1 MLQTSYLVVGKGH
14 IGLATA
20 VYLSAQGYKVYLF
33 SRRSSFVPQT
43 RTLHSIGPISPGS
56 YPVAAYSNNLDEL
69 AKLNGGQLPLNV
81 LICCRG
87 QDIEPYAKILAKYIH
102 SQMNVLVFCAS
113 RFAGWVFCKVLRRVG
128 ITEEQLPAVGDV
140 NNTPFVSRINR
151 EDQVKISTLTN
162 KFFVAAQNRTLTNRI
177 VATYQV
183 VFNNLWPAA
192 SVLEINL
199 NKVNDIIHLP
209 LLLVS
214 LARWESGEDYNIYH
228 KAGPRTVGLIDH
240 LDRDRMAVGKAL
252 GVLNLIDIKSHYQ
265 IAYGTTGPSLYE
277 HMQQLG
283 AYSSTTLCNPHHRYL
298 VEDLPYGC
306 FPLQVLARLAGVET
320 PFLDSCI
327 TIGDKFLDIPLPW
340 NSEFLE
346 LDRHQLSQA
355 ENILVLL

>member
-1 MLQTSYLVVGKGH
+1 MLQTSYLVVGRGH

-20 VYLSAQGYKVYLF
+20 VYLSAQGHTVYLF
-33 SRRSSFVPQT
+33 SRRSSILAQT
-43 RTLHSIGPISPGS
+43 RTIHSIGAVSPGS
-56 YPVAAYSNNLDEL
+56 YSVAACSNNLDEL
-69 AKLNGGQLPLNV
+69 AALNGGQLPLNV

-87 QDIEPYAKILAKYIH
+87 QDIEPYARILAKYINP
-102 SQMNVLVFCAS
+102 QMNVLVLCAS
-113 RFAGWVFCKVLRRVG
+113 RFAGWVFCKVLTRLG
-128 ITEEQLPAVGDV
+128 IAEAQLPAVADV
-140 NNTPFVSRINR
+140 NNTPFVSRGNT
-151 EDQVKISTLTN
+151 EEQVRISTLTN

-177 VATYQV
+177 VVAYEA
-183 VFNNLWPAA
+183 VFSNLWPAA

-228 KAGPRTVGLIDH
+228 KAGPRTVGLIDC
-240 LDRDRMAVGKAL
+240 LDCDRMAVGEAL

-265 IAYGTTGPSLYE
+265 IAYGTKGPSLYE

-327 TIGDKFLDIPLPW
+327 TIGSKFLDIPLRW
-340 NSEFLE
+340 TAEFLE
-346 LDRHQLSQA
+346 LERQLLNQ
-355 ENILVLL
+355 EL

>member
-1 MLQTSYLVVGKGH
+1 MIQTSYLVVGKGH

-20 VYLSAQGYKVYLF
+20 VYLSAQGYTVYLF

-69 AKLNGGQLPLNV
+69 AALNGGQLPLNV

-102 SQMNVLVFCAS
+102 SQMNVLVFCGS
-113 RFAGWVFCKVLRRVG
+113 RFAGWVFCKVLQRQG
-128 ITEEQLPAVGDV
+128 IAEAHLPAVADV
-140 NNTPFVSRINR
+140 NNTPFVSRGNT
-151 EDQVKISTLTN
+151 EDEVRISTLTN
-162 KFFVAAQNRTLTNRI
+162 KFFVAAQNRTMTNRI
-177 VATYQV
+177 VATFQDA
-183 VFNNLWPAA
+183 FSNLWLAA
-192 SVLEINL
+192 SVLEIDL

-228 KAGPRTVGLIDH
+228 KVGPRTVALIEH
-240 LDRDRMAVGKAL
+240 LDGDRMAVGEAL

-265 IAYGTTGPSLYE
+265 IAYGTKGPTLYE

-327 TIGDKFLDIPLPW
+327 TIGSKFLDIPLRW
-340 NSEFLE
+340 TAEFLE
-346 LDRHQLSQA
+346 FDRHQLSQ
-355 ENILVLL
+355 EL